1 MTRLQTHPHDVIEL
15 LGEYRQRARE
25 FREAC
30 ERDDGRAKAD
40 ASARMTEI
48 EEEIQ
53 ETGYRITPEP
63 PLKPG
68 ERYRIERVDT
78 DNA

>member
-1 MTRLQTHPHDVIEL
+1 MTRLQTQSRPHEL

-40 ASARMTEI
+40 ASARMSEI
-48 EEEIQ
+48 ESEIRGM
-53 ETGYRITPEP
+53 GYRITPEP
-63 PLKPG
+63 PLGAG
-68 ERYRIERVDT
+68 ERYRLEKGD
-78 DNA
+78 

>member
-1 MTRLQTHPHDVIEL
+1 MTVADNIPLKSIRL

-25 FREAC
+25 YRRAC

-48 EEEIQ
+48 EREIS

-68 ERYRIERVDT
+68 ERYRLKKED
-78 DNA
+78 